1 MTRYLSEIAEAFP
14 DLRYEVEEFHEAGKV
29 AIDEGHVIGTH
40 SGSLPT
46 STGEAIPPTGR
57 QVRLRSCDLATVENG
72 RIG

>member
-1 MTRYLSEIAEAFP
+1 M
-14 DLRYEVEEFHEAGKV
+14 EEFHEAGKV